1 MFNFAQLCDGM
12 AAFDGWLQWLAEQ
25 QVDLF
30 RRAVADGAI
39 ASRVC
44 SQACSRVWLTN
55 SLEERRLFRE

>member
-39 ASRVC
+39 ASR
-44 SQACSRVWLTN
+44 ACSRVWLTN